1 MPDPTPDA
9 APDWV
14 RAQREWLRPIVVG
27 RLGIHPPWLDPVG
40 EVPVSID
47 PGPTFGH
54 GAHPT
59 TSLVLVEVDRL
70 AGPGTSVLDVGCGSG
85 ILGIAAARL
94 GSGPVVSIDVEADA
108 VAWTLTNASA
118 TEVEVSASTLPLSD
132 LPLSDPPIEDL
143 PLSDPPIEDLPL
155 SDPPIEDLPLSD
167 PPIED
172 LPFGNGPLGNRP
184 GTFDLVLANVLPV
197 VHEAIA
203 PAVVARVSEAGTLVI
218 SGIPDEHADWVAGL
232 YVAGGPGAGRAA
244 ERAAGLTEVR
254 RTSSDHWSA
263 SVLERRTH

>member
-118 TEVEVSASTLPLSD
+118 NEVEVSASTLPLSD
-132 LPLSDPPIEDL
+132 LPLG
-143 PLSDPPIEDLPL
+143 
-155 SDPPIEDLPLSD
+155 D

-218 SGIPDEHADWVAGL
+218 SGIPDEHADRVAGL
-232 YVAGGPGAGRAA
+232 YVAGGPRAGRAA

-254 RTSSDHWSA
+254 RTSSGHWSA
-263 SVLERRTH
+263 IVLERRTH

>member
-118 TEVEVSASTLPLSD
+118 NEVEVSASTLPLS
-132 LPLSDPPIEDL
+132 
-143 PLSDPPIEDLPL
+143 
-155 SDPPIEDLPLSD
+155 DLPLSD

-203 PAVVARVSEAGTLVI
+203 PAVVARVSGAGTLVI

-232 YVAGGPGAGRAA
+232 YVAGGPRAGRAA

-263 SVLERRTH
+263 IVLERRTH